1 MSVPPIS
8 GEIQYVTPDGR
19 LTYLGIS
26 LLQDIATGVSDG
38 MTAASWGNIIGSL
51 IDQIDLQLEFD
62 TKQPI
67 GDYATGAQGDL
78 ADTAV
83 QPTELADGLATKQDT
98 LVSGTNIKT
107 IGGISVLGAG
117 DLTVPGTMNHVILA
131 SDVVNSNAV
140 ANTLQDVTGLDFS
153 VVAGETY
160 WFEVSG
166 CFDAAATTT
175 GSRWTLNG
183 PATTHLAYSQQ
194 FALTA
199 TSYTNGNQVAYQQ
212 PAAAAAGSAYT
223 NGNMFILRGLITPS
237 ASGTVQLQ
245 FASGVSTSA
254 ITAKAGSLLMWKRV
268 L

>member
-51 IDQIDLQLEFD
+51 IDQIDLQAEFD

-107 IGGISVLGAG
+107 LNGASVLGAG
-117 DLTVPGTMNHVILA
+117 DLAVPGTMTHVILA
-131 SDVVNSNAV
+131 SDVVNNNAV
-140 ANTLQDVTGLDFS
+140 ANTLQDATGLSFA
-153 VVAGETY
+153 VIAGETY

-183 PATTHLAYSQQ
+183 PAVTRLTYSQRV
-194 FALTA
+194 ALTVA
-199 TSYTNGNQVAYQQ
+199 TDTVGNQVAYQQ
-212 PAAAAAGSAYT
+212 PAASSASSAATA
-223 NGNMFILRGLITPS
+223 GNMFNITGLVSPS
-237 ASGTVQLQ
+237 SSGTLQLQ
-245 FASGVSTSA
+245 FASGVSASA
-254 ITAKAGSLLMWKRV
+254 ITAKAGSFLRWTRV